1 MEQTK
6 KTSIAKNL
14 VFVFIMLAV
23 VLTVV
28 FSLNDITLI
37 LEAIK
42 QANPWL
48 IAMAALVFIA
58 YMITTNL
65 ALHFVTTGLGVKLS
79 FLDTMSIGSAEYF
92 FNAITPFSSGGQPFQ
107 AYFYMK
113 KGVSGDNAM
122 SILMSNFIVY
132 QVMMTAM
139 STIGLIVFYG
149 QIKDVLNHYM
159 FLILIG
165 YVANMSVLG
174 ILISISTIPGISKIF
189 EWIFRTV
196 GKIKF
201 LTKTMHRL
209 ETKTFDFVKE
219 FQIGMGLLFKRKRVL
234 IGASLLRIV
243 GLALLHS
250 VPFVV
255 FLALGIQLDI
265 QDLIFVISMS
275 LFSTTFMMWV
285 PTPGASGGTEW
296 AFTVI
301 FTSLVVGSTTLLVT
315 AMLIWR
321 FVTYYLGMFIG
332 FTAYLILRKR
342 GI

>member
-1 MEQTK
+1 MEGK

-14 VFVFIMLAV
+14 LFVVIMLAV
-23 VLTVV
+23 VLIVV
-28 FSLNDITLI
+28 FSLNDISLI
-37 LEAIK
+37 LEAVK
-42 QANPWL
+42 QANPGL
-48 IAMAALVFIA
+48 IILAALVFLL
-58 YMITTNL
+58 YMVTTNL
-65 ALHFVTTGLGVKLS
+65 ALHFITTGLGIKLHL
-79 FLDTMSIGSAEYF
+79 LDSMAIGTAEYF
-92 FNAITPFSSGGQPFQ
+92 FNGITPFSSGGQPFQ

-132 QVMMTAM
+132 QVIMTVL
-139 STIGLIVFYG
+139 STVGLILFYG
-149 QIKDVLNHYM
+149 DIKDVLNHYM

-174 ILISISTIPGISKIF
+174 ILISISTIPGISNIF
-189 EWIFRTV
+189 EWIFRTI

-201 LTKTMHRL
+201 LTNPMKRL
-209 ETKTFDFVKE
+209 ETRTFDFVKE
-219 FQIGMGLLFKRKRVL
+219 FQVGVGLLFKRKRVL
-234 IGASLLRIV
+234 IGASLLRV
-243 GLALLHS
+243 TGLLLLHA

-255 FLALGIQLDI
+255 FLALGINLDI
-265 QDLIFVISMS
+265 RDLVFVISMS

-301 FTSLVVGSTTLLVT
+301 FTSLVAGSTTILVT
-315 AMLIWR
+315 SMLIWR
-321 FVTYYLGMFIG
+321 FITYYLGMFVG
-332 FTAYLILRKR
+332 FVAYIILRKR

>member
-1 MEQTK
+1 MEQGK

-14 VFVFIMLAV
+14 LFVFIMLAV

-28 FSLNDITLI
+28 FSLNDISLI
-37 LEAIK
+37 LEAVK

-48 IAMAALVFIA
+48 IALAALVFLL
-58 YMITTNL
+58 YMLTTNL
-65 ALHFVTTGLGVKLS
+65 ALHFVTTGLGVKLP
-79 FLDTMSIGSAEYF
+79 FLDTMAIGSAEYF
-92 FNAITPFSSGGQPFQ
+92 FNGITPFSSGGQPFQ
-107 AYFYMK
+107 AYFYMR

-132 QVMMTAM
+132 QVIMTVL
-139 STIGLIVFYG
+139 STVGLFMFYG
-149 QIKDVLNHYM
+149 QIRSVLNHYM
-159 FLILIG
+159 VLILIG

-189 EWIFRTV
+189 EWIFITV

-201 LTKTMHRL
+201 LKKSMMKLEHR
-209 ETKTFDFVKE
+209 TFDFVKE
-219 FQIGMGLLFKRKRVL
+219 FQIGIGLLFKRKRVL
-234 IGASLLRIV
+234 IGASLLRIL
-243 GLALLHS
+243 GLSLLHA

-255 FLALGIQLDI
+255 FLALGVNLDMS
-265 QDLIFVISMS
+265 DLIFVISMS

-301 FTSLVVGSTTLLVT
+301 FTVLVSGSTAVLVT
-315 AMLIWR
+315 SMLIWR

-332 FTAYLILRKR
+332 FIAYMILRKR

>member
-1 MEQTK
+1 MEGK

-14 VFVFIMLAV
+14 LFVFIMLAV

-28 FSLNDITLI
+28 FSLNDIGLI
-37 LEAIK
+37 LEAVK
-42 QANPWL
+42 KANPWL
-48 IAMAALVFIA
+48 IILAAFVFLL
-58 YMITTNL
+58 YMLTTNL
-65 ALHFVTTGLGVKLS
+65 ALHFVTTGLGVKLHL
-79 FLDTMSIGSAEYF
+79 LDSMSIGTAEYF

-132 QVMMTAM
+132 QVIMTTL
-139 STIGLIVFYG
+139 STIGLMLFYSD
-149 QIKDVLNHYM
+149 IKEVLNHYM

-189 EWIFRTV
+189 EWIFRTI
-196 GKIKF
+196 GKIRF
-201 LTKTMHRL
+201 LTKLMHRL
-209 ETKTFDFVKE
+209 ETRTFDFVKE
-219 FQIGMGLLFKRKRVL
+219 FQVGIGLLFKRKRVL
-234 IGASLLRIV
+234 IGASLLRVV
-243 GLALLHS
+243 GLALLHA

-255 FLALGIQLDI
+255 FLALGIPLDAR
-265 QDLIFVISMS
+265 DLVFVISMS

-301 FTSLVVGSTTLLVT
+301 FTSLVVGGTTVLVT
-315 AMLIWR
+315 SMLIWR
-321 FVTYYLGMFIG
+321 FVTYYLGMFVG
-332 FTAYLILRKR
+332 FIAYMILRKR

>member
-1 MEQTK
+1 MEGK

-14 VFVFIMLAV
+14 LFVVIMLAV
-23 VLTVV
+23 VLIVV
-28 FSLNDITLI
+28 FSLNDISLI
-37 LEAIK
+37 LEAVK
-42 QANPWL
+42 QANPGL
-48 IAMAALVFIA
+48 IILAALVFLL
-58 YMITTNL
+58 YMVTTNL
-65 ALHFVTTGLGVKLS
+65 ALHFITTGLGIKLHL
-79 FLDTMSIGSAEYF
+79 LDSMAIGTAEYF
-92 FNAITPFSSGGQPFQ
+92 FNGITPFSSGGQPFQ

-132 QVMMTAM
+132 QVIMTVL
-139 STIGLIVFYG
+139 STVGLILFYG
-149 QIKDVLNHYM
+149 DIKDVLNHYM

-174 ILISISTIPGISKIF
+174 ILISISTIPGISNIF
-189 EWIFRTV
+189 EWIFRTI

-201 LTKTMHRL
+201 LTNPMKRL
-209 ETKTFDFVKE
+209 ETRTFDFVKE
-219 FQIGMGLLFKRKRVL
+219 FQVGIGLLFKRKRVL
-234 IGASLLRIV
+234 IGASLLRV
-243 GLALLHS
+243 TGLLLLHA

-255 FLALGIQLDI
+255 FLALGINLDI
-265 QDLIFVISMS
+265 RDLVFVISMS

-301 FTSLVVGSTTLLVT
+301 FTSLVAGSTTILVT
-315 AMLIWR
+315 SMLIWR
-321 FVTYYLGMFIG
+321 FITYYLGMFVG
-332 FTAYLILRKR
+332 FIAYIILRKR

>member
-1 MEQTK
+1 MEGK

-14 VFVFIMLAV
+14 LFVVIMLAV
-23 VLTVV
+23 VLIVV
-28 FSLNDITLI
+28 FSLNDISLI
-37 LEAIK
+37 LEAVK
-42 QANPWL
+42 QANPGL
-48 IAMAALVFIA
+48 IILAALVFLL
-58 YMITTNL
+58 YMVTTNL
-65 ALHFVTTGLGVKLS
+65 ALHFITTGLGIKLHL
-79 FLDTMSIGSAEYF
+79 LDSMAIGTAEYF
-92 FNAITPFSSGGQPFQ
+92 FNGITPFSSGGQPFQ

-132 QVMMTAM
+132 QVIMTVL
-139 STIGLIVFYG
+139 STVGLILFYG
-149 QIKDVLNHYM
+149 DIKDVLNHYM

-174 ILISISTIPGISKIF
+174 ILISISTIPGISNIF
-189 EWIFRTV
+189 EWIFRTI

-201 LTKTMHRL
+201 LTNPMKRL
-209 ETKTFDFVKE
+209 ETRTFDFVKE
-219 FQIGMGLLFKRKRVL
+219 FQVGVGLLFKRKRVL
-234 IGASLLRIV
+234 IGASLLRV
-243 GLALLHS
+243 TGLLLLHA

-255 FLALGIQLDI
+255 FLALGINLDI
-265 QDLIFVISMS
+265 RDLVFVISMS

-301 FTSLVVGSTTLLVT
+301 FTSLVAGSTTILVT
-315 AMLIWR
+315 SMLIWR
-321 FVTYYLGMFIG
+321 FITYYLGMFVG
-332 FTAYLILRKR
+332 FIAYIILRKR

>member
-1 MEQTK
+1 MEGK

-14 VFVFIMLAV
+14 LFVVIMLAV
-23 VLTVV
+23 VLIVV
-28 FSLNDITLI
+28 FSLNDISLI
-37 LEAIK
+37 LEAVK
-42 QANPWL
+42 QANPGL
-48 IAMAALVFIA
+48 IILAALVFLL
-58 YMITTNL
+58 YMVTTNL
-65 ALHFVTTGLGVKLS
+65 ALHFITTGLGIKLHL
-79 FLDTMSIGSAEYF
+79 LDSMAIGTAEYF
-92 FNAITPFSSGGQPFQ
+92 FNGITPFSSGGQPFQ

-132 QVMMTAM
+132 QVIMTVL
-139 STIGLIVFYG
+139 STVGLILFYG
-149 QIKDVLNHYM
+149 DIKDVLNHYM

-174 ILISISTIPGISKIF
+174 ILISISTIPGISNIF
-189 EWIFRTV
+189 EWIFRTI

-201 LTKTMHRL
+201 LTKPMKRL
-209 ETKTFDFVKE
+209 ETRTFDFVKE
-219 FQIGMGLLFKRKRVL
+219 FQVGVGLLFKRKRVL
-234 IGASLLRIV
+234 IGASLLRV
-243 GLALLHS
+243 TGLLLLHA

-255 FLALGIQLDI
+255 FLALGINLDI
-265 QDLIFVISMS
+265 RDLVFVISMS

-301 FTSLVVGSTTLLVT
+301 FTSLVAGSTTILVT
-315 AMLIWR
+315 SMLIWR
-321 FVTYYLGMFIG
+321 FITYYLGMFVG
-332 FTAYLILRKR
+332 FIAYIILRKR